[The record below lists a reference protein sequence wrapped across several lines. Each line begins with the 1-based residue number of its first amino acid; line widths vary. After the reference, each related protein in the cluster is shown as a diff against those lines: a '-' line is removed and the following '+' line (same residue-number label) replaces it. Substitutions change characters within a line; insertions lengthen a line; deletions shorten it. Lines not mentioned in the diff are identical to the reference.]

1 MEQFLSK
8 NKSGFSIVEVI
19 LTMSIF
25 VLLVTV
31 FVSAYLYGQESFAL
45 AGNWVRAVGIARQ
58 GMDAV
63 KNMRDES
70 FVNLVDGTYGLGI
83 FGYQWVF
90 SGTED
95 WTGIFKRQVIIS
107 TIDSKRKQVVVRVQW
122 QQSSQRTKTVE
133 LTSILTNWRAE
144 DAAYWW
150 WPLPEAG
157 LNIPGRQNALK
168 VQVDDKYAYI
178 VRSGGSPDFVVVDI
192 SNSSNPTIVG
202 SLSLPGGPRNIAV
215 EGKYAF
221 VASTRNSQ
229 ELQIIDVSNP
239 NSPTLIGTYNAP
251 GTSDMLGVDVV
262 GSRVFMVRASD
273 SAQDEFFII
282 DASDPTNPTLIS
294 SLDLGATANEVY
306 VNGGYA
312 YIASDSNS
320 AELQV
325 VDITNIYTP
334 QLVST
339 LNLWGG
345 YNAETITGF
354 LDKVIVGRLVYGLVH
369 IIDVSD
375 PTAPVEQGVYIAWDD
390 VRDLAMGNNNN
401 YVFLATDHNSAEL
414 QVIYIGDPTNPSLV
428 DYYDAPADF
437 NGVAHSPWQERVY
450 GVGDS
455 NSYELIVVFPWL

>member
-1 MEQFLSK
+1 MRRLLPTSRR
-8 NKSGFSIVEVI
+8 GFSIVEVI

-25 VLLVTV
+25 ILLVTV
-31 FVSAYLYGQESFAL
+31 FVSAYLYGQESFTL

-70 FVNLVDGTYGLGI
+70 FVNLADGTYGLSI
-83 FGYQWVF
+83 FGYQWVL

-107 TIDSKRKQVVVRVQW
+107 TVDSKRKQVTVRVEW
-122 QQSSQRTKTVE
+122 QQSPQRTKTVE

-150 WPLPEAG
+150 WPWPEAG
-157 LNIPGRQNALK
+157 LDIPGRQNALK

-178 VRSGGSPDFVVVDI
+178 VRSGGSPDFVIVDI
-192 SNSSNPTIVG
+192 SNTSNPVIVG

-215 EGKYAF
+215 EGDYAF
-221 VASTRNSQ
+221 VASTRNGQ

-239 NSPTLIGTYNAP
+239 TSPTVVGTYNAP
-251 GTSDMLGVDVV
+251 GGADMLGVDVV
-262 GSRVFMVRASD
+262 GSRVFMVRVAD
-273 SAQDEFFII
+273 SAEDEFFII
-282 DASDPTNPTLIS
+282 DASDPTSPTLIS

-312 YIASDSNS
+312 YVASDSNS

-325 VDITNIYTP
+325 IDITDIYAPKLTAS
-334 QLVST
+334 LD
-339 LNLWGG
+339 LWGS

-354 LDKVIVGRLVYGLVH
+354 LDKVVVGRLVYGLVH
-369 IIDVSD
+369 IIDVSN
-375 PTAPVEQGVYIAWDD
+375 PAAPVDQGIYIAWDD
-390 VRDLAMGNNNN
+390 VRDVAMGNNNN

-414 QVIYIGDPTNPSLV
+414 QVIYIGDPANPSLV
-428 DYYDAPADF
+428 DYYSAPADF

-455 NSYELIVVFPWL
+455 NSYELIVVFPWI